1 MNIEISSESPECMP
15 SGAKIDEPTT
25 LGGSIETLVFKAL
38 AKGAVIDR
46 MAEDRITMRIHLI
59 GGWSRLVT
67 FTGSPDELGALRSI
81 LTSHAAF
88 KGSPV
93 PLRAQMLARTY
104 PGVSSARLAIV
115 SGLGVSAV
123 ESILSANYDEASFV
137 KACLKDLSD
146 KENPAIAC

>member
-1 MNIEISSESPECMP
+1 MNIEISSESPECML

-25 LGGSIETLVFKAL
+25 LGGAIETLVFKAL
-38 AKGAVIDR
+38 ANGAVTDR
-46 MAEDRITMRIHLI
+46 LEENRITMRMNLI

-81 LTSHAAF
+81 LTSYAAF
-88 KGSPV
+88 TGSLA
-93 PLRAQMLARTY
+93 PLRAQILARTFL
-104 PGVSSARLAIV
+104 GVSPARLAIV
-115 SGLGVSAV
+115 SGLGVSSV
-123 ESILSANYDEASFV
+123 ESILSASYDEASFV